1 MMNEFHFLRPE
12 WFLALIPAVLLMLV
26 FRYRQ
31 SRSSAWE
38 QTIDASLLPF
48 LLANAKSQRS
58 QFAPW
63 LLLMG
68 WTLAV
73 TSLAGPVWQ
82 KTPQPVH
89 EREDALVIVLD
100 LTRSMYATDVKPNR
114 LIRARRKLQDLLDAR
129 TEGTTAL
136 IVYAGDAHLVS
147 PLTDDAKTIKELVP
161 AVSPSIMPAPGSQ
174 LAPAISMAHQL
185 FEDAGLSS
193 GRILILT
200 DEIRDIAQAQ
210 TVARTHRFAYPV
222 SVMAVG
228 TAEGAPILTPDSGYL
243 RDGSGGLVIP
253 KVNLSAMSEF
263 ASIAGGR
270 FSPMTLVETDLDFL
284 LADQPLQADETF
296 RETDRDFDVWYEE
309 GPWLLLL
316 LLPLAALGF
325 RRGWLWQVGLI
336 CILPLQEAHASLWDD
351 LWWNGNQQGQKLLQ
365 ENAPLEAATKF
376 DDPAWRGTAQ
386 YQGADYAA
394 AAETFKNLN
403 HADGRY
409 NLGNALAKSGEYEA
423 AIAAYDEALSLEP
436 DHDDAKFNKAL
447 VEELLKS
454 QEQQQQEGEGDDQQ
468 NSENQDNSE
477 SNSNS
482 DQSDEQGEQNQ
493 DGEQSESE
501 SAEQQEA
508 DQQSE
513 AEQQTSE
520 EQQQAQ
526 DQQFSE
532 ADNEPL
538 SDEEQQALQQWLRK
552 VPDDPGGLLRRKFEM
567 QFQERMKQGDRTSND
582 SSNW

>member
-1 MMNEFHFLRPE
+1 MISEFHFLRPE
-12 WFLALIPAVLLMLV
+12 WFFALVPAILLMMV
-26 FRYRQ
+26 FRYHQ
-31 SRSSAWE
+31 SRGSAWE
-38 QTIDASLLPF
+38 QTIDPQLLPF
-48 LLANAKSQRS
+48 LLEGAKSQRS
-58 QFAPW
+58 RFAPW
-63 LLLMG
+63 LLLLG
-68 WTLAV
+68 WTIAV
-73 TSLAGPVWQ
+73 LSLAGPVWQ

-114 LIRARRKLQDLLDAR
+114 LVRARRKLLDLLDTR

-147 PLTDDAKTIKELVP
+147 PLTDDSKTIAELVP

-174 LAPAISMAHQL
+174 LAPAISMAHKL

-210 TVARTHRFAYPV
+210 SVARTHRFAYPV
-222 SVMAVG
+222 SVLAVG
-228 TAEGAPILTPDSGYL
+228 TAEGAPILTPDSGYI
-243 RDGSGGLVIP
+243 RDRSGSLVIP
-253 KVNLSAMSEF
+253 KVNLSAMGEF

-270 FSPMTLVETDLDFL
+270 FSPMTLVESDLEFL
-284 LADQPLQADETF
+284 LAEQPLQPDETF

-316 LLPLAALGF
+316 LLPVAALGF
-325 RRGWLWQVGLI
+325 RRGWLWQVALI
-336 CILPLQEAHASLWDD
+336 SILPLQDVHASLWDD
-351 LWWNGNQQGQKLLQ
+351 LWWNGNQQGQKLLEQ
-365 ENAPLEAATKF
+365 NSPSEAAQKF
-376 DDPAWRGTAQ
+376 EDPAWRGTAQ
-386 YQGADYAA
+386 YQAEDFAA
-394 AAETFKNLN
+394 AAETFKDLP

-409 NLGNALAKSGEYEA
+409 NLGNALAKAGEYEA
-423 AIAAYDEALSLEP
+423 AIAAYDEALTIEP

-454 QEQQQQEGEGDDQQ
+454 QQQQQQDGEGDEEQ
-468 NSENQDNSE
+468 NSDNQDNSK
-477 SNSNS
+477 SDNSS
-482 DQSDEQGEQNQ
+482 DQSNYQGEQNQ
-493 DGEQSESE
+493 DGEQSDSE
-501 SAEQQEA
+501 NAEEQQADEQSKAEQQNS
-508 DQQSE
+508 D
-513 AEQQTSE
+513 
-520 EQQQAQ
+520 EQQQAR